1 MSKQSKAL
9 ASTALSNLLDYAV
22 NRENNSTTADAH
34 LLIVFSTLMELCPGF
49 SIDDPDKKEILDD
62 VKVHKPLA
70 MQLIQGDQ
78 RGNV

>member
-1 MSKQSKAL
+1 MSKQSTAL

-22 NRENNSTTADAH
+22 KRENNSTTADAH

-49 SIDDPDKKEILDD
+49 SIDDPDKKKILDD

-70 MQLIQGDQ
+70 IQLIQGDQ
-78 RGNV
+78 RGKV